1 MHNRVL
7 VLSVFVVASC
17 GLAYELIAGAL
28 SSYLLGDS
36 ILQFSSIIGCY
47 LFAMGV
53 GAHFSRYVED
63 EHVIERFID
72 IELLIA
78 LIGGISATLLF
89 LIFAWSAGSFRTVLY
104 AVVFMIGAM
113 VGMEIPLVMRILN
126 DRKTEFKEL
135 VSRVLTFDYLGA
147 LAVSLLFPLVLAPKL
162 GLSRTAFLFGLMNA
176 GVGFWMIR
184 LFKDDLLKVKSEAIK
199 LSASD
204 SKLLSAP
211 TLLPN
216 TQTQAVQS
224 RINKKYKLLQ
234 IKAAMVIGVMVL
246 GLGFSDRL
254 TSWAER
260 QLYGDDVVHA
270 FTSPYQRIVVTRWKG
285 DLRLFINGNLQFSS
299 RDEHRYHEALVHPV
313 MQAHGKAGR
322 VLVLGGGDGLAV
334 REILKYPEVQSIT
347 LVDLDP
353 QMTKL
358 FRSSATLVQLN
369 QNSLN
374 NEKVKIINQDAMV
387 WLEGHK
393 EQYDVVIIDLPDPS
407 NFSLGKLYSV
417 PFYRLLSKH
426 IAADGLMAVQSTSP
440 YFAPNAFWSIN
451 ATLKEA
457 KLLTWPYHL
466 YVPSFGEWGFVVA
479 SPKRLFELPTQ
490 YRASTKYLDAN
501 NSSAMFVFPKDM
513 AARDVE
519 PNFLNTQVLVR
530 YFETDWANA
539 NR

>member
-53 GAHFSRYVED
+53 GAHLSRYVGD
-63 EHVIERFID
+63 DQVIERFID

-78 LIGGISATLLF
+78 LLGGLSASVLF
-89 LIFAWSAGSFRTVLY
+89 LVFSWSAASFRTVLY
-104 AVVFMIGAM
+104 VVVFLIGAM

-147 LAVSLLFPLVLAPKL
+147 LAVSLLFPLILAPKL

-176 GVGFWMIR
+176 GVAFWMIR
-184 LFKDDLLKVKSEAIK
+184 LFKADLG
-199 LSASD
+199 
-204 SKLLSAP
+204 
-211 TLLPN
+211 LLPG
-216 TQTQAVQS
+216 AVGS
-224 RINKKYKLLQ
+224 NARFALLQ
-234 IKAAMVIGVMVL
+234 MKAVVVLALMVL

-254 TSWAER
+254 TSWTER

-270 FTSPYQRIVVTRWKG
+270 FTSAYQRIIVTRWNG
-285 DLRLFINGNLQFSS
+285 DLRLFINGNLQFST

-313 MQAHGKAGR
+313 MQAHGAAGK

-334 REILKYPEVQSIT
+334 REVLKYPEVQSVT

-353 QMTKL
+353 QMTQL
-358 FRSSATLVQLN
+358 FSSSAQLVQLN
-369 QNSLN
+369 LGSLRH
-374 NEKVKIINQDAMV
+374 EKVKVVNQDAMV
-387 WLEGHK
+387 WLDSHK
-393 EQYDVVIIDLPDPS
+393 QQYDVVIIDLPDPS

-417 PFYRLLSKH
+417 PFYRLLKKH
-426 IAADGLMAVQSTSP
+426 LKDDAMVVVQSTSP

-451 ATLKEA
+451 ATLTEA
-457 KLLTWPYHL
+457 KLKTWPYHL
-466 YVPSFGEWGFVVA
+466 YVPSFGEWGFIIASAKREFVV
-479 SPKRLFELPTQ
+479 PTQ
-490 YRASTKYLDAN
+490 YRVATRFLDPTIAA
-501 NSSAMFVFPKDM
+501 AMFVFPKDM
-513 AARDVE
+513 AARDVQ
-519 PNFLNTQVLVR
+519 PNFLNSQPLVR
-530 YFETDWANA
+530 YFESDWANA